1 MASIEIPNKSL
12 FKLNEVC
19 GLTGVKPYV
28 LRFWES
34 EFEEIEPVTSSS
46 GQKLYEHKDIE
57 AIAIIKKLLFEDKM
71 TIEQAKAQ
79 MLMVYSKSTEDDVEL
94 PEIPDLPSA
103 PKAVREIKDS
113 DIQKLVMAKSKLNG
127 LLHMAE
133 NLKNRHQW

>member
-19 GLTGVKPYV
+19 VLTGVKPYV

-79 MLMVYSKSTEDDVEL
+79 ILMVYSKSTEDEVEL

>member
-28 LRFWES
+28 LRFWET
-34 EFEEIEPVTSSS
+34 EFVEIEPITSSS

-71 TIEQAKAQ
+71 TIEQAKAE
-79 MLMVYSKSTEDDVEL
+79 MRMVYSAPDEEEVDL
-94 PEIPDLPSA
+94 PDLPEAIEA
-103 PKAVREIKDS
+103 PKAFREIKES

-127 LLHMAE
+127 LIHMAE
-133 NLKNRHQW
+133 NLKNRHEW

>member
-71 TIEQAKAQ
+71 TIEQAKAE
-79 MLMVYSKSTEDDVEL
+79 MRMVYSKSSEDEL
-94 PEIPDLPSA
+94 ELPDLPEVQET
-103 PKAVREIKDS
+103 PKTFREIKES

-127 LLHMAE
+127 LIHMAE
-133 NLKNRHQW
+133 NLKNRHEW